1 MHRRASFLRVNIP
14 RNFLARATNFQQRR
28 KERKKKKRKRQKRK
42 LAHGFFPR
50 NFFVRRFSN
59 VASSSCCLSY
69 IMHESR
75 PFGCNLNPRNFE
87 ILPDCFLVSFPPPEE
102 LEENWRIDSL
112 NNSSLWG
119 QLISKHLETPV
130 ALFPSLERNRKVE
143 RQLER
148 FL

>member
-28 KERKKKKRKRQKRK
+28 KERKKKKEKDKSENWRTD
-42 LAHGFFPR
+42 FFHET
-50 NFFVRRFSN
+50 FSFVRFSN